1 MVSLRVQKIVTIDFE
16 RIVAMK
22 QKYEII
28 KDNEKN
34 TLILREYAELDKDT
48 LSPLCEESYDITAI
62 AAAVSGGKSTL
73 VAALRTKNMYPPG
86 LYAEKIANT
95 VTELLGDGEK
105 QAAELLFDDIELL
118 NREREREIREAE
130 IKDEVEVE
138 EIDELLSD
146 DFEDDEDDFEGSGEI
161 KDINSL
167 KVADDDYGNGEEEP

>member
-1 MVSLRVQKIVTIDFE
+1 
-16 RIVAMK
+16 MK

-73 VAALRTKNMYPPG
+73 IAALRTKNMYPPG
-86 LYAEKIANT
+86 LYAEKIAAT

-138 EIDELLSD
+138 EIDELLTD
-146 DFEDDEDDFEGSGEI
+146 DFEDDEDDFEGGGEI

-167 KVADDDYGNGEEEP
+167 KVADDEYGDGDEEP

>member
-1 MVSLRVQKIVTIDFE
+1 
-16 RIVAMK
+16 MK

-28 KDNEKN
+28 KDHEKN

-73 VAALRTKNMYPPG
+73 IAALRTKNMYPPG
-86 LYAEKIANT
+86 LYAEKIAAT
-95 VTELLGDGEK
+95 VTELLGDREK

-118 NREREREIREAE
+118 DREREREIREAE

-138 EIDELLSD
+138 EIDELLTD
-146 DFEDDEDDFEGSGEI
+146 DFEDDDDDFEGGGEI

-167 KVADDDYGNGEEEP
+167 KVADDEYGDGDEEP

>member
-1 MVSLRVQKIVTIDFE
+1 MVSLRVQKSVNFDPE

-62 AAAVSGGKSTL
+62 AAAASGGKSQL
-73 VAALRTKNMYPPG
+73 IAALRTKNMYPPG
-86 LYAEKIANT
+86 LYAEKIADT

-138 EIDELLSD
+138 EIDELLAD
-146 DFEDDEDDFEGSGEI
+146 DFEDDEDDFEGGGDI

-167 KVADDDYGNGEEEP
+167 KVADDEYGDGDEEP

>member
-1 MVSLRVQKIVTIDFE
+1 MVFLYVKKSVTIDPE

-28 KDNEKN
+28 KDSEKN

-86 LYAEKIANT
+86 LYAEKIAAT

-130 IKDEVEVE
+130 IKDEVE
-138 EIDELLSD
+138 EIDELLTD
-146 DFEDDEDDFEGSGEI
+146 DFEDDEDDFEGDAEI
-161 KDINSL
+161 KDVNSL
-167 KVADDDYGNGEEEP
+167 KVADDEYGDGDEEP

>member
-1 MVSLRVQKIVTIDFE
+1 VTIDPE

-28 KDNEKN
+28 KDSEKN

-86 LYAEKIANT
+86 LYAEKIAAT

-138 EIDELLSD
+138 EIDELLTD
-146 DFEDDEDDFEGSGEI
+146 DFEDDEDDFEGDGEI

-167 KVADDDYGNGEEEP
+167 KVADDEYGDGDEEP

>member
-1 MVSLRVQKIVTIDFE
+1 
-16 RIVAMK
+16 MK

-28 KDNEKN
+28 KDSEKN

-86 LYAEKIANT
+86 LYAEKIAAT

-138 EIDELLSD
+138 EIDELLTD
-146 DFEDDEDDFEGSGEI
+146 DFEDDEDDFEGDGEI

-167 KVADDDYGNGEEEP
+167 KVADDEYGDGDEEP

>member
-1 MVSLRVQKIVTIDFE
+1 
-16 RIVAMK
+16 MK

-28 KDNEKN
+28 KDSEKN

-86 LYAEKIANT
+86 LYAEKIAAT

-138 EIDELLSD
+138 EIDELLTD
-146 DFEDDEDDFEGSGEI
+146 DFEDDEDDFEGDAEI
-161 KDINSL
+161 KDVNSL
-167 KVADDDYGNGEEEP
+167 KVADDEYGDGDEEP

>member
-1 MVSLRVQKIVTIDFE
+1 
-16 RIVAMK
+16 MK

-48 LSPLCEESYDITAI
+48 LSPLCEESYDITVI
-62 AAAVSGGKSTL
+62 AAAASGGKSAL
-73 VAALRTKNMYPPG
+73 IAALRTKNMYPPG
-86 LYAEKIANT
+86 LYAEKIADK

-130 IKDEVEVE
+130 IKDKVE
-138 EIDELLSD
+138 EIDELLTD
-146 DFEDDEDDFEGSGEI
+146 DFEDDEDDFEGGGEI

-167 KVADDDYGNGEEEP
+167 KVADDEYGDGDEEP

>member
-1 MVSLRVQKIVTIDFE
+1 
-16 RIVAMK
+16 MK

-73 VAALRTKNMYPPG
+73 IAALRTKNMYPPG
-86 LYAEKIANT
+86 LYAEKIAAT

-130 IKDEVEVE
+130 IKDEVE
-138 EIDELLSD
+138 EIDELLTD
-146 DFEDDEDDFEGSGEI
+146 DFEDDEDDFEGGGEI

-167 KVADDDYGNGEEEP
+167 KVADDEYGDGDEEP

>member
-1 MVSLRVQKIVTIDFE
+1 MVSLRGQKLLNIDSE
-16 RIVAMK
+16 RSLAMK

-28 KDNEKN
+28 KDHEKN

-73 VAALRTKNMYPPG
+73 IAALRTKNMYPPG
-86 LYAEKIANT
+86 LYAEKIAAT

-130 IKDEVEVE
+130 IKDEVE
-138 EIDELLSD
+138 EIDELLTD
-146 DFEDDEDDFEGSGEI
+146 DFEDDEDDFEGDGEI

-167 KVADDDYGNGEEEP
+167 KVADDDFGDGDEEP

>member
-1 MVSLRVQKIVTIDFE
+1 MVSLRVQKSVTIDPE

-28 KDNEKN
+28 KDSEKN

-48 LSPLCEESYDITAI
+48 LSPLCEESYDIAAI

-86 LYAEKIANT
+86 LYAEKIADT
-95 VTELLGDGEK
+95 VTELLGDGDK

-130 IKDEVEVE
+130 IKDEVE
-138 EIDELLSD
+138 EIDELLTD
-146 DFEDDEDDFEGSGEI
+146 DFEDDEDDFEGDGEI

-167 KVADDDYGNGEEEP
+167 KVADDEYGDGDEEP

>member
-1 MVSLRVQKIVTIDFE
+1 
-16 RIVAMK
+16 MK

-62 AAAVSGGKSTL
+62 AAAVSGGKSAL
-73 VAALRTKNMYPPG
+73 IAALRTKNMYPPG
-86 LYAEKIANT
+86 LYAEKIAAT

-138 EIDELLSD
+138 EIDELLTD
-146 DFEDDEDDFEGSGEI
+146 DFEDDEDDFEGGGEI

-167 KVADDDYGNGEEEP
+167 KVADDEYGDGDEEP

>member
-1 MVSLRVQKIVTIDFE
+1 
-16 RIVAMK
+16 MK
-22 QKYEII
+22 QKYELI
-28 KDNEKN
+28 KDSEKN

-62 AAAVSGGKSTL
+62 AAAVTGGKSTL

-86 LYAEKIANT
+86 LYAEKIAAT

-138 EIDELLSD
+138 EIDELLAD
-146 DFEDDEDDFEGSGEI
+146 DFEDDEDDFEGEGEI

-167 KVADDDYGNGEEEP
+167 KVADDEYGDGDEEP

>member
-1 MVSLRVQKIVTIDFE
+1 
-16 RIVAMK
+16 MK

-28 KDNEKN
+28 KDHEKN

-73 VAALRTKNMYPPG
+73 IAALRTKNMYPPG
-86 LYAEKIANT
+86 LYAEKIAAT

-138 EIDELLSD
+138 EIDELLTD
-146 DFEDDEDDFEGSGEI
+146 DFEDDDDDFEGGGEI

-167 KVADDDYGNGEEEP
+167 KVADDEYGDGDEEP

>member
-1 MVSLRVQKIVTIDFE
+1 
-16 RIVAMK
+16 MK

-62 AAAVSGGKSTL
+62 AAAVSGGKSAL
-73 VAALRTKNMYPPG
+73 IAALRTKNMYPPG
-86 LYAEKIANT
+86 LYAEKITDT
-95 VTELLGDGEK
+95 VSELLRDGEK

-118 NREREREIREAE
+118 NREREREIREAV

-138 EIDELLSD
+138 EIDELLTD
-146 DFEDDEDDFEGSGEI
+146 DFEDDEDDFEGGGEI

-167 KVADDDYGNGEEEP
+167 KVADDEYGDGDEDP

>member
-1 MVSLRVQKIVTIDFE
+1 
-16 RIVAMK
+16 MK

-86 LYAEKIANT
+86 LYAERIAAT

-118 NREREREIREAE
+118 NREREKEIREAE
-130 IKDEVEVE
+130 IKDEVE

-146 DFEDDEDDFEGSGEI
+146 DFEDDEDDFEEGGEI

-167 KVADDDYGNGEEEP
+167 KVADDEYGDGDEEP

>member
-1 MVSLRVQKIVTIDFE
+1 
-16 RIVAMK
+16 MK

-62 AAAVSGGKSTL
+62 AAAVSGGKSAL
-73 VAALRTKNMYPPG
+73 IAALRTKNMYPPG
-86 LYAEKIANT
+86 LYAEKIAAT

-138 EIDELLSD
+138 EIDELLTD
-146 DFEDDEDDFEGSGEI
+146 DFEDDEDDFEGGGEI

-167 KVADDDYGNGEEEP
+167 KVADDEYGDGDEDP

>member
-1 MVSLRVQKIVTIDFE
+1 
-16 RIVAMK
+16 VAMK

-34 TLILREYAELDKDT
+34 TLILREYAELDKDS
-48 LSPLCEESYDITAI
+48 LSPLCEESYEITAI

-73 VAALRTKNMYPPG
+73 IAALRTKNMYPPG
-86 LYAEKIANT
+86 LYAEKIAAT

-105 QAAELLFDDIELL
+105 QTAELLFDDIELL

-130 IKDEVEVE
+130 IKDEVE
-138 EIDELLSD
+138 EIDELLTD
-146 DFEDDEDDFEGSGEI
+146 DFEDDEDDFEGGGEI

-167 KVADDDYGNGEEEP
+167 KVADDDFGDGDEEP